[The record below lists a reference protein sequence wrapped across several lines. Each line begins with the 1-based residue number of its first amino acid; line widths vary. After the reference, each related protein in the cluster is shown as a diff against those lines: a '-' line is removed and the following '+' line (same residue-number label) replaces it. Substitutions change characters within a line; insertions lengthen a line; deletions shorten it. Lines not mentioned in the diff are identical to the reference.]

1 MLSRIEIGDQVVPDE
16 HLKNWQQ
23 RLRNLP
29 RLEEF
34 SVNRCFKPSRFGDAS
49 SCEFHHFSDTSQ
61 FGYGAVTYLRL
72 VNESGQIHCTF
83 VMPKARVVPLKRITI
98 LRLELSTATVPVR
111 LDKIKKWELE
121 LAVDRSFFL
130 TDSTS
135 VLKYVA
141 DYESHKV
148 PYICGE
154 QVVSDPG
161 CGFRS

>member
-1 MLSRIEIGDQVVPDE
+1 MVPDE
-16 HLKNWQQ
+16 DLRNWKQ

-34 SVNRCFKPSRFGDAS
+34 SVNRCFKLSGFGDAR

-83 VMPKARVVPLKRITI
+83 VMSKARVVPLPLKRII
-98 LRLELSTATVPVR
+98 IHRLELSAATVSVR
-111 LDKIKKWELE
+111 LDKMIKRELE
-121 LAVDRSFFL
+121 LAADRSFFW
-130 TDSTS
+130 TDSTL

-141 DYESHKV
+141 DSHTRFHTFV
-148 PYICGE
+148 ANRLSQI
-154 QVVSDPG
+154 QVVVLVARREVSAY
-161 CGFRS
+161 